1 MESILELKNVS
12 YWYEK
17 DKTILDN
24 LTVNFEKGKFY
35 TVIGPS
41 GSGKTTFLSLI
52 SGLDKKKNGE
62 ILYCGKN
69 IDKIGL
75 NNYRNKYVSIIFQ
88 GYNLLTYMTALQ
100 NVISAISI
108 KGIKVKSQKER
119 ALEMLKKVGLT
130 EEQCNQKVLT
140 LSGGQQQ
147 RVAIARA
154 LVSETDV
161 IIADEP
167 TGNLDEKTSNEI
179 IKIFKDIVEKENK
192 CLIMV
197 THNIDITKNSDITY
211 KVKNKT
217 LLKEK
222 MVEN

>member
-197 THNIDITKNSDITY
+197 THNIDITQNSDITY
-211 KVKNKT
+211 KLKNKT

>member
-130 EEQCNQKVLT
+130 EVQCNQKVLT

-211 KVKNKT
+211 KLKNKT

>member
-1 MESILELKNVS
+1 MNDEKILELKNVS
-12 YWYEK
+12 YWY
-17 DKTILDN
+17 DN
-24 LTVNFEKGKFY
+24 DNKIIEDLSVNFENGKFY

-52 SGLDKKKNGE
+52 SGLDKSKDGE
-62 ILYCGKN
+62 ILYKDKS
-69 IDKIGL
+69 IKKIGL
-75 NNYRNKYVSIIFQ
+75 TNYRNKYVSIIFQ

-108 KGIKVKSQKER
+108 KGLKVDNKKER
-119 ALEMLKKVGLT
+119 ALDMLKKVGLT
-130 EEQCNQKVLT
+130 EEQANQKVLT

-154 LVSETDV
+154 LVSETGV

-167 TGNLDEKTSNEI
+167 TGNLDEKTSNDI
-179 IKIFKDIVEKENK
+179 IKLFRDIVEEENK

-197 THNIDITKNSDITY
+197 THNNDIAKNSDETY
-211 KVKNKT
+211 KLSDKK
-217 LLKEK
+217 LIKIL
-222 MVEN
+222 

>member
-1 MESILELKNVS
+1 MNYEKILELKNVS
-12 YWYEK
+12 YWY
-17 DKTILDN
+17 DN
-24 LTVNFEKGKFY
+24 DNKIIEDLSVNFENGKFY

-52 SGLDKKKNGE
+52 SGLDKNKDGE
-62 ILYCGKN
+62 ILYKDKS
-69 IDKIGL
+69 IKKIGL
-75 NNYRNKYVSIIFQ
+75 TKYRNRYVSIIFQ

-108 KGIKVKSQKER
+108 KGLKVDNKKAR
-119 ALEMLKKVGLT
+119 ALDMLKKVGLT
-130 EEQCNQKVLT
+130 EEQADQKVLT

-154 LVSETDV
+154 LVSETGI

-167 TGNLDEKTSNEI
+167 TGNLDEKTSKDI
-179 IKIFKDIVEKENK
+179 IKLFRDIVKEENK

-197 THNIDITKNSDITY
+197 THNNDIAKSSDETY
-211 KVKNKT
+211 KLSDKK
-217 LLKEK
+217 LIKIL
-222 MVEN
+222 

>member
-1 MESILELKNVS
+1 MNDEKILELKNVS
-12 YWYEK
+12 YWY
-17 DKTILDN
+17 DN
-24 LTVNFEKGKFY
+24 DNKIIEDLSVNFENGKFY

-52 SGLDKKKNGE
+52 SGLDKSKDGE
-62 ILYCGKN
+62 ILYKDKS
-69 IDKIGL
+69 IKKIGL
-75 NNYRNKYVSIIFQ
+75 TNYRNKYVSIIFQ

-108 KGIKVKSQKER
+108 KGLKLDNKKER
-119 ALEMLKKVGLT
+119 ALDMLKKVGLT
-130 EEQCNQKVLT
+130 EEQANQKVLT

-154 LVSETDV
+154 LVSETGI

-167 TGNLDEKTSNEI
+167 TGNLDEKTSSDI
-179 IKIFKDIVEKENK
+179 IKLFRDIVEEENK

-197 THNIDITKNSDITY
+197 THNNDIAKNSDETY
-211 KVKNKT
+211 RLSNKK
-217 LLKEK
+217 LIKIL
-222 MVEN
+222 

>member
-52 SGLDKKKNGE
+52 SGLDKNKNGE

-211 KVKNKT
+211 KLKNKT

>member
-1 MESILELKNVS
+1 MNSEKILELRDVS
-12 YWYEK
+12 YWYDSDNK
-17 DKTILDN
+17 ILDKLN
-24 LTVNFEKGKFY
+24 VSFESGKFY

-52 SGLDKKKNGE
+52 SGLDKNKEGE
-62 ILYCGKN
+62 ILYKDKA
-69 IDKIGL
+69 ISKIGL
-75 NNYRNKYVSIIFQ
+75 TNYRNKYVSIIFQ

-100 NVISAISI
+100 NVISAMSI
-108 KGIKVKSQKER
+108 KGIKIENKKTR

-130 EEQCNQKVLT
+130 EEQANQKVLT

-154 LVSETDV
+154 LVSETEL

-167 TGNLDEKTSNEI
+167 TGNLDEKTSDDI
-179 IKIFKDIVEKENK
+179 IELFKNLVEEENK

-197 THNIDITKNSDITY
+197 THNNDIAKNSDKTY
-211 KVKNKT
+211 KLYNKN
-217 LLKEK
+217 LIS
-222 MVEN
+222 VI

>member
-211 KVKNKT
+211 KLKNKT

>member
-1 MESILELKNVS
+1 MEKILELKEVS
-12 YWYEK
+12 YWYDK
-17 DKTILDN
+17 DKKIIDN
-24 LTVNFEKGKFY
+24 LSVDFEKGKFY

-52 SGLDKKKNGE
+52 SGLDKRKDGE
-62 ILYCGKN
+62 ILYCGKS
-69 IDKIGL
+69 IDEIGL
-75 NNYRNKYVSIIFQ
+75 TNFRNKCVSIIFQ

-108 KGIKVKSQKER
+108 KGLKVKNEKER
-119 ALEMLKKVGLT
+119 ALEMLKKVGFSD
-130 EEQCNQKVLT
+130 EQCNQKVLT

-154 LVSETDV
+154 LVSETEI

-167 TGNLDEKTSNEI
+167 TGNLDEKTSEDI
-179 IKIFKDIVEKENK
+179 IKLFRNIVEKENK

-197 THNIDITKNSDITY
+197 THNNDIAKNSDITY
-211 KVKNKT
+211 RLKNKV
-217 LLKEK
+217 LVKEK
-222 MVEN
+222 MVE

>member
-1 MESILELKNVS
+1 MGKILELKEVS
-12 YWYEK
+12 YWYDK
-17 DKTILDN
+17 DKKIIDN
-24 LTVNFEKGKFY
+24 LSVDFEKGKFY

-52 SGLDKKKNGE
+52 SGLDKRKDGE

-69 IDKIGL
+69 VDEIGL
-75 NNYRNKYVSIIFQ
+75 TNFRNKCVSIIFQ

-108 KGIKVKSQKER
+108 KGLKVKNEKER
-119 ALEMLKKVGLT
+119 ALEMLKKVGFSD
-130 EEQCNQKVLT
+130 EQCNQKVLT

-154 LVSETDV
+154 LVSETEI

-167 TGNLDEKTSNEI
+167 TGNLDEKTSEDI
-179 IKIFKDIVEKENK
+179 IKLFRDIVEKENK

-197 THNIDITKNSDITY
+197 THNNDIAKNSDITY
-211 KVKNKT
+211 RLKNKI
-217 LLKEK
+217 LIKEK
-222 MVEN
+222 MVE

>member
-1 MESILELKNVS
+1 MGKILELKEVS
-12 YWYEK
+12 YWYDK
-17 DKTILDN
+17 DKKIIDN
-24 LTVNFEKGKFY
+24 LSVDFEKGKFY

-52 SGLDKKKNGE
+52 SGLDKRKDGE

-69 IDKIGL
+69 VDEIGL
-75 NNYRNKYVSIIFQ
+75 TNFRNKCVSIIFQ

-108 KGIKVKSQKER
+108 KGLKVKNEKER
-119 ALEMLKKVGLT
+119 ALEMLKKVGFLD
-130 EEQCNQKVLT
+130 EQCNQKVLT

-154 LVSETDV
+154 LVSETEI

-167 TGNLDEKTSNEI
+167 TGNLDEKTSEDI
-179 IKIFKDIVEKENK
+179 IKLFRDIVGKENK

-197 THNIDITKNSDITY
+197 THNNDIAKNSDITY
-211 KVKNKT
+211 RLKNKI
-217 LLKEK
+217 LIKEK
-222 MVEN
+222 MVE

>member
-211 KVKNKT
+211 KLKNKT
-217 LLKEK
+217 LLK
-222 MVEN
+222 

>member
-119 ALEMLKKVGLT
+119 AL
-130 EEQCNQKVLT
+130 
-140 LSGGQQQ
+140 
-147 RVAIARA
+147 
-154 LVSETDV
+154 
-161 IIADEP
+161 
-167 TGNLDEKTSNEI
+167 
-179 IKIFKDIVEKENK
+179 
-192 CLIMV
+192 
-197 THNIDITKNSDITY
+197 
-211 KVKNKT
+211 
-217 LLKEK
+217 
-222 MVEN
+222 

>member
-1 MESILELKNVS
+1 MNDEKILELKNVS
-12 YWYEK
+12 YWY
-17 DKTILDN
+17 DN
-24 LTVNFEKGKFY
+24 DNKIIEDLSVNFENGKFY

-52 SGLDKKKNGE
+52 SGLDKSKDGE
-62 ILYCGKN
+62 ILYKDKS
-69 IDKIGL
+69 IKKIGL
-75 NNYRNKYVSIIFQ
+75 TNYRNKYVSIIFQ

-108 KGIKVKSQKER
+108 KGLKVDNKKAR
-119 ALEMLKKVGLT
+119 ALDMLKKVGLT
-130 EEQCNQKVLT
+130 EEQADQKILT

-154 LVSETDV
+154 LVSETGI

-167 TGNLDEKTSNEI
+167 TGNLDEKTSNDI
-179 IKIFKDIVEKENK
+179 IKLFRDIVEEENK

-197 THNIDITKNSDITY
+197 THNTDIAKNSDKTY
-211 KVKNKT
+211 KLSDKRLIKI
-217 LLKEK
+217 L
-222 MVEN
+222 

>member
-1 MESILELKNVS
+1 
-12 YWYEK
+12 
-17 DKTILDN
+17 
-24 LTVNFEKGKFY
+24 
-35 TVIGPS
+35 
-41 GSGKTTFLSLI
+41 
-52 SGLDKKKNGE
+52 
-62 ILYCGKN
+62 
-69 IDKIGL
+69 
-75 NNYRNKYVSIIFQ
+75 
-88 GYNLLTYMTALQ
+88 MTALQ

-211 KVKNKT
+211 KLKNKT

>member
-147 RVAIARA
+147 RVAIARS

-211 KVKNKT
+211 KLKNKT

>member
-211 KVKNKT
+211 KLKNKT
-217 LLKEK
+217 HLKEK

>member
-100 NVISAISI
+100 NVISDISI

-211 KVKNKT
+211 KLKNKT

>member
-1 MESILELKNVS
+1 
-12 YWYEK
+12 
-17 DKTILDN
+17 
-24 LTVNFEKGKFY
+24 
-35 TVIGPS
+35 
-41 GSGKTTFLSLI
+41 
-52 SGLDKKKNGE
+52 
-62 ILYCGKN
+62 
-69 IDKIGL
+69 
-75 NNYRNKYVSIIFQ
+75 
-88 GYNLLTYMTALQ
+88 MTALQ

-167 TGNLDEKTSNEI
+167 TGNLDEKTSNYY
-179 IKIFKDIVEKENK
+179 FIVLSY
-192 CLIMV
+192 CATILLTI
-197 THNIDITKNSDITY
+197 SPP
-211 KVKNKT
+211 T
-217 LLKEK
+217 LPHCFEERSPL
-222 MVEN
+222 

>member
-1 MESILELKNVS
+1 MESILELKNVC
-12 YWYEK
+12 YWYDK

-211 KVKNKT
+211 KLKNKT

>member
-35 TVIGPS
+35 TVIGSS

-108 KGIKVKSQKER
+108 KGIKVKIQKER

-179 IKIFKDIVEKENK
+179 IKIFRDIVEKENK

-211 KVKNKT
+211 KLKNKT

>member
-179 IKIFKDIVEKENK
+179 IKIFRDIVEKENK

-211 KVKNKT
+211 KLKNKT

>member
-179 IKIFKDIVEKENK
+179 IKIFKEIVEKENK

-211 KVKNKT
+211 KLKNKT

>member
-52 SGLDKKKNGE
+52 SGIDKKKNGE

-211 KVKNKT
+211 KLKNKT

>member
-17 DKTILDN
+17 DKIILDN

-179 IKIFKDIVEKENK
+179 MKIFKDIVEKENK

-197 THNIDITKNSDITY
+197 THNIDIAKNSDITY
-211 KVKNKT
+211 KLKNKT

>member
-197 THNIDITKNSDITY
+197 THNIDISKNSDITY
-211 KVKNKT
+211 KLKNKT

>member
-1 MESILELKNVS
+1 MESILELKNVC
-12 YWYEK
+12 YWYDK

-108 KGIKVKSQKER
+108 KGIKVKNEKER

-167 TGNLDEKTSNEI
+167 TGNLDEKTSNDI

-197 THNIDITKNSDITY
+197 THNIDIAKNSDITY
-211 KVKNKT
+211 KLKNKT

>member
-119 ALEMLKKVGLT
+119 ALEKLKKVGLT

-211 KVKNKT
+211 KLKNKT

>member
-35 TVIGPS
+35 TVIGSS

-108 KGIKVKSQKER
+108 KGIKVKIQKER

-211 KVKNKT
+211 KLKNKT